1 MGSAAGLGKGPLHN
15 CVAFALPLCAN
26 HHAFKRWVCS
36 NKALSA
42 CSSSW
47 LWPLRA
53 QPQTPAMSHAQL
65 VSVFSTLEPA
75 LAAGATKLRNPTW
88 TQPAAR
94 AQPQP
99 ARPTQPQ
106 PAPPLQAVAP
116 PPATTTPPR
125 RTAAPPACTAAPWP
139 CTATHK
145 SMDSAAG
152 LSKGPLHNCV
162 SCALPLCAS
171 HHAVSLCVCSSKALS
186 TCSPSWLWP
195 RSVSLCAQP
204 QEPAAS
210 HVQLAA
216 LSSTLGALAGCVAA
230 ATV

>member
-1 MGSAAGLGKGPLHN
+1 MGSAAGLGKAPLHN
-15 CVAFALPLCAN
+15 CVAFALRLCAN

-36 NKALSA
+36 SKALST
-42 CSSSW
+42 CSSSG

-65 VSVFSTLEPA
+65 ASFFSTLEPV

-94 AQPQP
+94 AQPHP

-125 RTAAPPACTAAPWP
+125 CTAAPPPATTTPPRCTAAPRP

-152 LSKGPLHNCV
+152 LGKGPLHNCV
-162 SCALPLCAS
+162 SCALPLCAN
-171 HHAVSLCVCSSKALS
+171 HHAVNRWVCSNKALS
-186 TCSPSWLWP
+186 TCSSSW
-195 RSVSLCAQP
+195 RAQP
-204 QEPAAS
+204 QTPAMS
-210 HVQLAA
+210 HVQLV
-216 LSSTLGALAGCVAA
+216 SFF
-230 ATV
+230 